1 MGDEGPG
8 TNAELEWLLGREDV
22 AASSSNPGVEYLCR
36 PGQILVV
43 QDDLDDDLIGRL
55 EEWGAWTDDESPVL
69 GEIGVLRY
77 RLPRDVDVGT
87 VVSSVRNRP
96 DGRVPRVGP
105 HHILIGEPPYHG
117 GPGHSV
123 SPGEPLEDT
132 PTTKAERKVTVGV
145 LDTGV
150 RTQHKWLNRYD
161 VTAVRPEYDEDQP
174 RRLDADT
181 NSALDRQAGH
191 GTFIAG
197 VVLQQAPTA
206 SIRVC
211 SVLDSDGVGDEETIV
226 AGLLEIGE
234 VDILNLSLGGYT
246 HDDMPPVGLERFF
259 AGLSEQRKGT
269 VVVAAAGNNAQTRQF
284 WPAAFSRVIAVAALQ
299 EDSSGPAPFTNF
311 GSWVDACAPGVNVK
325 STFVDWSGLVT
336 TLGDQQTF
344 EFDDWA
350 VWGGTSFAAP
360 KVAGTIAARVATKG
374 IDPAQAAF
382 DCVGAAGLPFL
393 PDLGVVVELAIP

>member
-1 MGDEGPG
+1 MSDDGL
-8 TNAELEWLLGREDV
+8 TWLLERDDV
-22 AASSSNPGVEYLCR
+22 AASSNEGGLEYLCR
-36 PGQILVV
+36 PGEILVA
-43 QDDLDDDLIGRL
+43 QEDLDDELIAGL
-55 EEWGAWTDDESPVL
+55 EEWGGRPDEESPVL

-77 RLPRDVDVGT
+77 RLARDVDVGT
-87 VVSSVRNRP
+87 VVSSLRNRR
-96 DGRVPRVGP
+96 DRRVPRVGP

-117 GPGHSV
+117 GPGQKV
-123 SPGEPLEDT
+123 SPGEPVEAT
-132 PTTKAERKVTVGV
+132 PTTKAERRVTVGI

-150 RTQHKWLNRYD
+150 RTQHAWLNRHD
-161 VTAVRPEYDEDQP
+161 VTAVRPEYDEDQLS
-174 RRLDADT
+174 RRDRDS

-197 VVLQQAPTA
+197 VILQQAPTA
-206 SIRVC
+206 SVRVC
-211 SVLDSDGVGDEETIV
+211 SVLDSDGVGDEEMIV

-269 VVVAAAGNNAQTRQF
+269 VVVAAAGNNARSRQF
-284 WPAAFSRVIAVAALQ
+284 WPAAFARVIAVAALQ

-311 GSWVDACAPGVNVK
+311 GSWVDACAPGEDVK
-325 STFVDWSGLVT
+325 STFVDWSGFVT
-336 TLGDQQTF
+336 ALGDRQTF
-344 EFDDWA
+344 DFDDWA

-360 KVAGTIAARVATKG
+360 KVAGTIAARVASKG
-374 IDPAQAAF
+374 VDAARAAF

-393 PDLGVVVELAIP
+393 PDLGVVVELATP